1 MSKDIKQFIRE
12 NEALFWGVKP
22 DEKENISLNDS
33 IIPNHSG
40 DMSEGTLS
48 AILKESGI
56 SPDEFQRKSY
66 GWNALNPPDDH
77 NDLSIKNVNRYY
89 SLVTRNYF

>member
-33 IIPNHSG
+33 IFHHRTGNPLLAMTLIEQKWDLGKALKSNLSRMKTRPCFFSNPN
-40 DMSEGTLS
+40 
-48 AILKESGI
+48 AYK
-56 SPDEFQRKSY
+56 
-66 GWNALNPPDDH
+66 
-77 NDLSIKNVNRYY
+77 
-89 SLVTRNYF
+89 